1 MAKYSG
7 ILLRGQK
14 DWNQT
19 LLDKAV
25 GQFNEVIEKKLPVLV
40 EDRMTLF
47 DGGKLLFR
55 NVILP
60 LSSDQKQIDCLL
72 GGANGKI
79 SAD

>member
-1 MAKYSG
+1 
-7 ILLRGQK
+7 LLSGQK

-19 LLDKAV
+19 LLDKVV
-25 GQFNEVIEKKLPVLV
+25 GQFNEVIEKRLPVLV

-47 DGGKLLFR
+47 DGDKLLFR

-60 LSSDQKQIDCLL
+60 LSSDQKQIDYLL